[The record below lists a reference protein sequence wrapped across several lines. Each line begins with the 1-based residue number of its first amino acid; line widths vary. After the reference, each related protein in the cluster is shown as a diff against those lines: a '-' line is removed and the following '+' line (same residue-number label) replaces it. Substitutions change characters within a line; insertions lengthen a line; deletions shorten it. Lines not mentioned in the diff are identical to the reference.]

1 MDSLLRK
8 SIILFSRAVTLLP
21 EISQHIVNILP
32 FSLLIAYQDTMPAIE
47 MLV

>member
-1 MDSLLRK
+1 MDSLLHK

-32 FSLLIAYQDTMPAIE
+32 FSLFIAHQDTMPTIG